1 MKKRLRKLIL
11 FLLFI
16 IICVGAYYTSAG
28 YVMYKKATQNMRV
41 TEKVKEVRTNEK
53 YVVLDQIPDIY
64 ENAVISVEDHRFYRH
79 HGVDFVSF
87 IRAMFKNIQAGEIL
101 QGGSTITQQL
111 AKNLFFS
118 NEQSIERK
126 IAELFVVY
134 QLEDEYAKDVILE
147 LYINTVYYGD
157 GYYCIFD
164 AAKGYFGALPSE
176 LSDYECTLLAGV
188 PNAPSVYAP
197 TKNAHL
203 AQQRQE
209 HVLDAMVECDVL
221 SDEDKQQILQERK

>member
-16 IICVGAYYTSAG
+16 MICVGAYYTSVG
-28 YVMYKKATQNMRV
+28 YVMYKKATQNMSV

-53 YVVLDQIPDIY
+53 YVVLDEIPDIY

-87 IRAMFKNIQAGEIL
+87 IRALFKNIQAGEIL

-164 AAKGYFGALPSE
+164 AAKGYFGVLPSK

-188 PNAPSVYAP
+188 PNAPSIYAP

-209 HVLDAMVECDVL
+209 HVLDAMVDCDAI
-221 SDEDKQQILQERK
+221 SDEEKQQILQERK

>member
-1 MKKRLRKLIL
+1 MKKILRKLIL

-16 IICVGAYYTSAG
+16 VICVGAYYTAAG
-28 YVMYKKATQNMRV
+28 YVMYKKATQNMSV
-41 TEKVKEVRTNEK
+41 TEKVKEVRTRDK
-53 YVVLDQIPDIY
+53 YVVLDEIPDIY
-64 ENAVISVEDHRFYRH
+64 EDAVISAEDHRFYRH
-79 HGVDFVSF
+79 RGVDFFSF
-87 IRAMFKNIQAGEIL
+87 FRAMVKNIQAGEIM

-111 AKNLFFS
+111 AKNLFFTH
-118 NEQSIERK
+118 EQNIERK

-157 GYYCIFD
+157 GYYCIYD

-176 LSDYECTLLAGV
+176 MTDYECTLLAGV
-188 PNAPSVYAP
+188 PNAPSIYAP
-197 TKNAHL
+197 TKNKHL

-209 HVLDAMVECDVL
+209 HVLDRMVECNAL
-221 SDEDKQQILQERK
+221 SVEEKQQILQQKK